1 MLNNKSKQS
10 AFFTLCISAV
20 LALSLTSCKKNTEKQ
35 DYVSQ
40 KNTTTQ
46 QNEVNQNNQAVIQ
59 EEQPQKINN
68 EQPVL
73 QNKPN
78 FNQNDAKHI
87 VLMLDYCINSQS
99 PEICEKIADIY
110 NGGIIDGKIKI
121 ANNAKAQIKQQL
133 NVDLDNEF
141 KVYEEQIEKMKNLET
156 KIQEI
161 RNNQRKLQDNNTLTW
176 EEKNKADNYLD
187 KEARTLSS
195 EMRNIKD
202 KYMQSYYYN
211 SHFIDKEKDNLE
223 NKIKETIYKLYHI
236 ACYNKHFYPYGDI
249 YSSPN
254 AIKQGSTTA
263 CNKAALVIEDI
274 NNKELNE
281 HPELGRFKEYASD
294 IYASICKEK
303 RISDF
308 CVMAGDSF
316 LHISPAQMRK
326 DSEYIEPKTKE
337 EQKEMRKKG
346 KRIKIDD
353 INWDHAIAYYSLA
366 ERTPEVEEKLALSEQ
381 IKKYDINIREC
392 KRGLPLEEM
401 KEMERNWK
409 ISLLVKDITN
419 QREKMDR
426 LWEIAKSDT
435 CIVKKDGQLVLEDR
449 AKMLEKQQQE
459 KNEFLQSIGVPTN

>member
-35 DYVSQ
+35 DTVSQ
-40 KNTTTQ
+40 KNTTIQ

-87 VLMLDYCINSQS
+87 VLMLDYCINNQS

-133 NVDLDNEF
+133 NIDLDNEF

-176 EEKNKADNYLD
+176 EEKNKADNYLN
-187 KEARTLSS
+187 KEDRTLSS
-195 EMRNIKD
+195 EMRNIRE

-211 SHFIDKEKDNLE
+211 SHFIDKEKDNFDE
-223 NKIKETIYKLYHI
+223 KIKETIYKLYHI
-236 ACYNKHFYPYGDI
+236 ACYNKHVRFQSNYAPK
-249 YSSPN
+249 N
-254 AIKQGSTTA
+254 AINHGSTTA

-274 NNKELNE
+274 NNKKLNE
-281 HPELGRFKEYASD
+281 HDELGRYKEYASD

-326 DSEYIEPKTKE
+326 DNEYVIVIAKTKE
-337 EQKEMRKKG
+337 EQKEMKKIG
-346 KRIKIDD
+346 KIIKD
-353 INWDHAIAYYSLA
+353 INANMAAYYYSLA
-366 ERTPEVEEKLALSEQ
+366 EKTPEVEEKLALAQ
-381 IKKYDINIREC
+381 TIDKYIINNIKINCGSISSNG
-392 KRGLPLEEM
+392 KGLQRRRLT
-401 KEMERNWK
+401 
-409 ISLLVKDITN
+409 LLVKDITD
-419 QREKMDR
+419 QRTKINR
-426 LWEIAKSDT
+426 LWEIAKSDA
-435 CIVKKDGQLVLEDR
+435 CILQKDGQLFLEDR

-459 KNEFLQSIGVPTN
+459 NNEFLQSIGVPTN